1 MPIET
6 NFKFG
11 QVVTPPAGL
20 APGLAPPP
28 DPRGLLAGF
37 VGNLPLALPGQ
48 DNPLRSWSGQG
59 FNMIWRP
66 NFGGQSGAKDF
77 FLELNLT
84 QETLSFTDITGSG
97 QNIGIANRG
106 ALQPDILLGGIAYL
120 QQVTDRISGVGQ
132 HFEPGV
138 WINVPSTTNPPAPA
152 SVSRMGSI
160 PHGTTINLEGVVF
173 TAPAPFIADTTIT
186 PFSVGSPDDGATGL
200 VTPLFPEQ
208 TLANVTT
215 SRTPP
220 ASVPGLTQD
229 ILTNPNLLLK
239 NAIVGQN
246 IINTTVLIVASDPT
260 LLPVAR
266 RAAAGS
272 CRGRGRHRRHRF
284 PIGRSVHGIQ
294 CERPVD
300 NSDLLDRNRAERG
313 RHSVPSTAIYAAR
326 SSCFQWSGL
335 APRLSRDPDLK
346 RSSGGALLRLSSAA
360 TSGAASGDLRQA
372 ANFSG
377 SGDFAA
383 SGRRTGR

>member
-6 NFKFG
+6 SFKFG
-11 QVVTPPAGL
+11 HVVAAPQGL
-20 APGLAPPP
+20 AEGLVPQ

-66 NFGGQSGAKDF
+66 NFGGQSGDKDF

-106 ALQPDILLGGIAYL
+106 ALQSDILLGGIAYL

-138 WINVPSTTNPPAPA
+138 WINVPSTTNPPAPG
-152 SVSRMGSI
+152 SVVRMGSI

-173 TAPAPFIADTTIT
+173 TAPAPFIANTTIT
-186 PFSVGSPDDGATGL
+186 PFKVGSPDDGITGL

-208 TLANVTT
+208 TLTNDTT
-215 SRTPP
+215 SRTPLP
-220 ASVPGLTQD
+220 NVLGLSQD
-229 ILTNPNLLLK
+229 VLTNPNLLLQ

-246 IINTTVLIVASDPT
+246 IISTTVLIVASDPT
-260 LLPVAR
+260 LLPAPGGPLPAH
-266 RAAAGS
+266 AAAG
-272 CRGRGRHRRHRF
+272 G
-284 PIGRSVHGIQ
+284 GIA
-294 CERPVD
+294 D
-300 NSDLLDRNRAERG
+300 IDFL
-313 RHSVPSTAIYAAR
+313 
-326 SSCFQWSGL
+326 
-335 APRLSRDPDLK
+335 
-346 RSSGGALLRLSSAA
+346 SGGVSTGFNANVLSTTATFWIETVQNADLTTFLQLQYTQRVLLAFNGLVWPHVSVA
-360 TSGAASGDLRQA
+360 TL
-372 ANFSG
+372 
-377 SGDFAA
+377 
-383 SGRRTGR
+383 T

>member
-11 QVVTPPAGL
+11 QVVNPPAGL
-20 APGLAPPP
+20 APGLAPPA

-59 FNMIWRP
+59 FNLIWRP

-106 ALQPDILLGGIAYL
+106 ALQSDILLGGIAYL

-160 PHGTTINLEGVVF
+160 PHGTTINLEGIVF
-173 TAPAPFIADTTIT
+173 TAPAPVIADTTIT

-200 VTPLFPEQ
+200 VTPPFPEQ

-215 SRTPP
+215 SRTAP
-220 ASVPGLTQD
+220 ASVPGLTD
-229 ILTNPNLLLK
+229 AVLNNPNLLLK

-260 LLPVAR
+260 LLPAPGGPLPAH
-266 RAAAGS
+266 AAAG
-272 CRGRGRHRRHRF
+272 G
-284 PIGRSVHGIQ
+284 GIA
-294 CERPVD
+294 D
-300 NSDLLDRNRAERG
+300 IDFL
-313 RHSVPSTAIYAAR
+313 
-326 SSCFQWSGL
+326 
-335 APRLSRDPDLK
+335 
-346 RSSGGALLRLSSAA
+346 SGGVATGFNANVLSTTATFWIETVQNADGTQFLQLQYTQRVLLVFNGLVWPHVSVA
-360 TSGAASGDLRQA
+360 TL
-372 ANFSG
+372 
-377 SGDFAA
+377 
-383 SGRRTGR
+383 T